1 MIILLRFFG
10 AVYIPNR
17 RSGTLTNNEDSA
29 ANMRI
34 QPQIRQ
40 MVWSQNPR
48 LFCFLRLRLCLISSS
63 SGDCR
68 NAGVSIIHTASQSFD
83 MTCFHYGGPWRSSWC
98 ASCADLR
105 FTSCNCQ
112 FIPVWTRGCGS
123 LYPGTTA
130 TILRS
135 SPNFGCVWFFTIF
148 LWYNGNSID
157 PRISRQ
163 LRDRKNW
170 IISPGSVAAS
180 ATLVKNCHYPC

>member
-1 MIILLRFFG
+1 MVSIFQTEEVGLW
-10 AVYIPNR
+10 P
-17 RSGTLTNNEDSA
+17 TT
-29 ANMRI
+29 MRTA
-34 QPQIRQ
+34 PQTWGYSPKLDRWFDPKIRD
-40 MVWSQNPR
+40 
-48 LFCFLRLRLCLISSS
+48 CFVSSVRLCLISSS

-98 ASCADLR
+98 ASCADLG

-135 SPNFGCVWFFTIF
+135 SPIFGCVWFFTIF
-148 LWYNGNSID
+148 LWYNGNSMD
-157 PRISRQ
+157 RRISRQ
-163 LRDRKNW
+163 LRNRKNW